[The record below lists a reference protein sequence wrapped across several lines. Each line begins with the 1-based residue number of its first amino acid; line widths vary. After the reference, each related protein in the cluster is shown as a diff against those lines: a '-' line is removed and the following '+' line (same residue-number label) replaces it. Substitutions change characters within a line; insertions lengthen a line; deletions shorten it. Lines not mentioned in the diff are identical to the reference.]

1 MKPSIFLRIA
11 SVLTLLHAVLHTIG
25 GVFGK
30 APDGVAAATDAIM
43 RANRFEI
50 MGVNRT
56 YWEFLRGMG
65 LGVTIS
71 LTAEG
76 LVFWLLGSL
85 AKKYALEL
93 RPICWVFALAY
104 LAFALNSYFYFFAA
118 PVIVEILIAACF
130 LGAIVTAKPAA
141 SQESMPLRMHAAG
154 D

>member
-1 MKPSIFLRIA
+1 MKPAVFLRIA
-11 SVLTLLHAVLHTIG
+11 SVLTLLHGVLHTIG

-30 APDGVAAATDAIM
+30 APAGIAAATDAIM
-43 RANRFEI
+43 RANHFQL
-50 MGVNRT
+50 MGVTRT

-76 LVFWLLGSL
+76 LAFWLLGSL
-85 AKKYALEL
+85 AKKYAVEL
-93 RPICWVFALAY
+93 RPIFWVFGLAY

-130 LGAIVTAKPAA
+130 FGAIAAARPAA
-141 SQESMPLRMHAAG
+141 AIQKV
-154 D
+154 